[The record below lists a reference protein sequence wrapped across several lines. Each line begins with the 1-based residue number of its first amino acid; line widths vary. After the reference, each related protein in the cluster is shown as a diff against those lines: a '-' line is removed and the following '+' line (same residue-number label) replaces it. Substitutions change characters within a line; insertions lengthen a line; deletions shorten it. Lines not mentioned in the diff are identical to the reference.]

1 MDQRAIEQ
9 FGHNPLGQF
18 KKDWTVERLEQ
29 RFAAEDAQISVFLC
43 EEKEAEMKK
52 KQIVHE
58 DESVETMLR
67 GTPSSNILVSFDGRS
82 CKKNGSVR
90 KKSVVKNDDDLS
102 EAESK
107 K

>member
-43 EEKEAEMKK
+43 AEKENKMEKK
-52 KQIVHE
+52 KIVHE
-58 DESVETMLR
+58 DESVESMLR
-67 GTPSSNILVSFDGRS
+67 GTPPSNILVSFDGKPARS
-82 CKKNGSVR
+82 LEELQKERKRR
-90 KKSVVKNDDDLS
+90 KK
-102 EAESK
+102 ERGEER
-107 K
+107 